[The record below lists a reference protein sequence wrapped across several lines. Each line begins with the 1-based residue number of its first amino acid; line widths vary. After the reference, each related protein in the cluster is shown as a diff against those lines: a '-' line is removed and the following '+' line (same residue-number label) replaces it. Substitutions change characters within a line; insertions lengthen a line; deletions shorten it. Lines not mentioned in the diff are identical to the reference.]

1 MRTVVE
7 SSPFYP
13 SLLSV
18 YRSLQYFGLNCNV
31 VRIDMPG
38 LLSLHRPV
46 LLHIKEDESEEI
58 ILAKEIDKD
67 RITYYDSSKQH
78 FYRTSSKEFIGKW
91 DGIAIYASQQKY
103 RTKWGR
109 EWLLLPVLLIMTIL
123 SFQNLAYLLFTLNSL
138 GLYVSSVL
146 LLHEKGISSILVNNV
161 CKINKNFDCDA
172 VVKSQSAKIGLI
184 SLAELSCIYFS
195 SILLLIFAAHA
206 ILLLPHSDT
215 IEYLSFLNLLC
226 CPFLLYS
233 IISQWH
239 LKKWCFLCLS
249 ISLIIGSET
258 LLLFCFYHRRSIPL
272 QILELHSFFIFLV
285 GICLF
290 AIQKY
295 LSQKEIYQ
303 NLQTEMLK
311 IKRKPNIFSLLIEQS
326 PSILIQDNSYLI
338 IGKKDAPITIT
349 TWISPFCAHCGKL
362 ITDMISMYKIHQDKF
377 QWHIYL
383 KGKKPTERVEN
394 EVQLFLVSL
403 YLKDAQHFSDTL
415 KYWYRNPRKSF
426 LKACTAT
433 ITNEA
438 MLLFEEQVAFTEE
451 MNIKE
456 YPSVFMN
463 GVQLPKEYS
472 LTDLPYILYDKEII
486 ETLSKKR
493 AAI

>member
-1 MRTVVE
+1 MNWKKQTIRMENRNEKKYDLVETLLRFCDLYKKGTKKDKMRTVVE

-172 VVKSQSAKIGLI
+172 VVKSNQ
-184 SLAELSCIYFS
+184 
-195 SILLLIFAAHA
+195 
-206 ILLLPHSDT
+206 
-215 IEYLSFLNLLC
+215 
-226 CPFLLYS
+226 
-233 IISQWH
+233 
-239 LKKWCFLCLS
+239 
-249 ISLIIGSET
+249 
-258 LLLFCFYHRRSIPL
+258 
-272 QILELHSFFIFLV
+272 
-285 GICLF
+285 
-290 AIQKY
+290 QK
-295 LSQKEIYQ
+295 
-303 NLQTEMLK
+303 
-311 IKRKPNIFSLLIEQS
+311 
-326 PSILIQDNSYLI
+326 
-338 IGKKDAPITIT
+338 
-349 TWISPFCAHCGKL
+349 
-362 ITDMISMYKIHQDKF
+362 
-377 QWHIYL
+377 
-383 KGKKPTERVEN
+383 
-394 EVQLFLVSL
+394 
-403 YLKDAQHFSDTL
+403 
-415 KYWYRNPRKSF
+415 
-426 LKACTAT
+426 
-433 ITNEA
+433 
-438 MLLFEEQVAFTEE
+438 
-451 MNIKE
+451 
-456 YPSVFMN
+456 
-463 GVQLPKEYS
+463 
-472 LTDLPYILYDKEII
+472 
-486 ETLSKKR
+486 
-493 AAI
+493 